1 MFRALCR
8 SSSGTSTVLAASGLH
23 KLVETARGSH
33 LSGNSVPTQTA
44 PRAVSTSV
52 CKPEAANTVEVPN
65 DERHNARN
73 MLNY

>member
-8 SSSGTSTVLAASGLH
+8 SSSGPSTVFAASGLH
-23 KLVETARGSH
+23 KLVETARGAS
-33 LSGNSVPTQTA
+33 QTA

-52 CKPEAANTVEVPN
+52 CKTEAANTVEDPD
-65 DERHNARN
+65 DERHNSRN

>member
-23 KLVETARGSH
+23 TLA
-33 LSGNSVPTQTA
+33 VP
-44 PRAVSTSV
+44 TSV
-52 CKPEAANTVEVPN
+52 CKPEAASTVEDPD

>member
-8 SSSGTSTVLAASGLH
+8 SSSGTSTVFSASGLH
-23 KLVETARGSH
+23 TLLETARGA
-33 LSGNSVPTQTA
+33 VPTQTA

-52 CKPEAANTVEVPN
+52 CKPEAEHTVEVPD